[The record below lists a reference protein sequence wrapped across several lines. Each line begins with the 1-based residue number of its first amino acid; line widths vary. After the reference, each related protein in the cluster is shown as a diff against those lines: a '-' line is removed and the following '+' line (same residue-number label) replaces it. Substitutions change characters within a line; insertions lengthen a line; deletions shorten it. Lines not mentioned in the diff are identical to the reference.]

1 MVDVVDPFAVGA
13 AGGPEQFAQ
22 VASAVPREIVN
33 PFAPDYVPPKD
44 PFKRGLNVGLRGVAA
59 AAGGTGAIA
68 ARIAGAKSL
77 EQSALD
83 YTTGQ
88 LQEAAPDQM
97 RVEDVNDISSG
108 VDFAKYAAGY
118 LGANFAPSIA
128 LGGIGRLLGGVF
140 GKSIGGAAGK
150 LAGQQAGTLAGIAGS
165 SLMQEV
171 GSIFPEAIEQG
182 VEDPVK
188 RSLIGGAIAAA
199 ADFIPEAY
207 IANRLG
213 LTGAAKRA
221 VGSRLAVGGKEAL
234 KVGTGE
240 AAAELFQTYVERA
253 AAGQPVTGD
262 EANSDYLNSA
272 VLGFGG
278 GGVVGG
284 LTGAYNAT
292 RATVDDVQPGAAST
306 DRGQPP
312 PVDTTPPVTPSV
324 APPEPSAFRQFDAG
338 EARLD
343 VRADQMRAADT
354 TPAPVSEAEAESIA
368 LRDRQQA
375 ATQRLNALDAEEL
388 LPQKERRTKQVIA
401 AERKALTAELAK
413 SAERLRTL
421 AVLEATPEYQQK
433 TRTVEPVL
441 IGQQKAQAE
450 AKTGPLLPID
460 PADVPGFART
470 AEQRVELA
478 ARARATPPLEVVQTR
493 VTKQD
498 QAKQPATVA
507 RSGPPGEQLKLFSKT
522 AVTSP
527 TGRIVFSHWGNVPA
541 GRTDPTKLGT
551 GVKGADWEPAKRAGL
566 TYTSAV
572 VRGSDYKEAAVV
584 GSGRKQYVG
593 SLPAD
598 KVYEAR
604 ADDPLLK
611 QAFAETANEYGATD
625 PQAAWME
632 YAKKVRDQGYEAML
646 YGGGQ
651 LRIFTP
657 QQVAPE
663 PTPES
668 IKSHVA
674 PTLARHMANGG
685 STTSLVTGQ
694 DLGGTQTY
702 SVSPYKDRE
711 QVIPGQPTKEQ
722 LAAYVEKNKDLLST
736 PDHALGTWFNPDD
749 GNTYLDVAITVSD
762 KETALRIAREN
773 KQLAI
778 FDLRTYTTIPTAEKQ
793 TDTEAFRKWFGDS
806 KVVDK
811 DGKPLVVYHGT
822 AADFSSFRP
831 TIYGDRYH
839 FGTREQANARIGASD
854 EVVRIAN
861 TYGGP
866 EEHQVDRHVMPVYL
880 SIRNPL
886 RLPDLDQ
893 WVNKAPWLAKEN
905 RAQMPPKVSD
915 MVWRASQDTNRFTF
929 LNKVIDGLEALGYDG
944 IVYKNNHEN
953 WRKPA
958 DSWMAFRPEQIK
970 SAVGNRG
977 TFDAASPNI
986 LHSRAASERYESIST
1001 RKGEEAIS
1009 RLEQILGSREGLEVR
1024 TYTGDGAAGSISLGA
1039 LKDVIELNLNAKDVL
1054 STAYHEGYHY
1064 LEYRVLSPSERKIV
1078 EKAFRPGG
1086 DYHNKLL
1093 ERARAYDAR
1102 NGTHIADEIRAV
1114 PAEARAYGFEF
1125 WTRGELKADGVV
1137 ARAWAAI
1144 KRMIERISNMIEGL
1158 GFQSKEDI
1166 FEAIRNGYYARMAKE
1181 GRGAPFR
1188 TLDLDS
1194 AYLSDIEPD
1203 AIEGTAIFKRDPS
1216 ASSARGRPFWVNS
1229 AGDVRNMRMRI
1240 RLLALEG
1247 EAARD
1252 WHARSGSAVMEWAK
1266 GDRQRAAKLAALIAN
1281 YSPRTPVGRDL
1292 VKAITHLN
1300 QWESGRAISVGAPA
1314 AHIKGG
1320 NDILSNVN
1328 LDENGYVQP
1337 TGIKRQNFFRNLMLG
1352 IDPVRYNAET
1362 QGSTIDMWMS
1372 HAFNYGEVNGAV
1384 TKSQY
1389 NYADAEVKR
1398 LAKELGWQVEETQAA
1413 IWVAIKARGDSVRS
1427 LIEKTAERNGWY
1439 DYRLKKERPGMTSD
1453 MFGQQEGKYE
1463 RFVKPEFNRAFV
1475 TQWMN
1480 FALTMPFSAEAFAR
1494 ANYSYLEA
1502 FQDLANGRLRAEG
1515 SENLPFAIDD
1525 DAVQDTDPRDYTM
1538 SLFSRAA
1545 LSELAQR
1552 ARNGEIEQVQVNA
1565 RVAELLD
1572 SQEAREGGLR
1582 DRLVARGLDEL
1593 TGARG
1598 SIKRGYLANFSSG
1611 ENLARQSEGYRNVF
1625 GALTAFTQRKN
1636 RLIADAVEKQLSK
1649 WVKGATEADKEA
1661 ASAALLERTVQGY
1674 EAGSTQY
1681 NALIAR
1687 LTPGQQEM
1695 FKQATD
1701 MIANRL
1707 DAEFRADAES
1717 FARALGPETAQ
1728 YRDWFEAR
1736 RAQVEELKLRGYF
1749 PERRYG
1755 DHIVHAYVEG
1765 ENGKKITV
1773 YYTQHE
1779 READARVEER
1789 EVGQA
1794 FAGEPGVKVEYG
1806 YRYKADYDGSLSFQ
1820 QFLDMANRHGVA
1832 ITQAERERLARAMV
1846 SADSVRRNRI
1856 FRRKNIAGY
1865 SEDGMRI
1872 LAEFGVAMANK
1883 IAYHEVGAAVS
1894 DAIAGR
1900 KVDAT
1905 FDRSGNLKIET
1916 YQDTDLWK
1924 DDGALGNFYRNLADQ
1939 TADFV
1944 LSPQDGSK
1952 WSRGLRAA
1960 ASVQFLGGSI
1970 AAGMVQLTSIP
1981 MNTIPWLTQ
1990 QTGYTDAFARTMDA
2004 FRLTLTHRD
2013 VLTDIPKVLDDTIR
2027 IEGVD
2032 DVEGLRHALQVAAQD
2047 GTTLDTEIYQLMG
2060 LSRGQEFSFSGR
2072 VQQAVKLW
2080 MAPFRVTEQIN
2091 RVTTFIAAYKLAK
2104 DKGMA
2109 NDEAYKSAQE
2119 TVYATQFRYDE
2130 ANRPALARG
2139 DLGALLFTFKTYPI
2153 FMAETLAHLARV
2165 NPSSAVFMLTSLT
2178 VMAGIEGL
2186 PFAEDLEDLID
2197 TIAQR
2202 VFGSPFNTK
2211 RALRNVLKNA
2221 SEAIVG
2227 ADLSGILMHG
2237 IANEMTGLNFASRVG
2252 LGNFIP
2258 GTRIGAADADYKR
2271 VMSEI
2276 LGPVGTQVQGY
2287 ITGTGSLLKGDFLTA
2302 AKQAL
2307 PLAAQN
2313 AIKGWEQ
2320 WGRGYAT
2327 DIGGRKL
2334 IDVDGWQAFWQ
2345 SLGFS
2350 SAALG
2355 RAYEADRIDK
2365 QTRAF
2370 YDAAHQDFV
2379 KDLIKAVSDN
2389 DQEGARR
2396 VMEAVIAWNKAHP
2409 DMPMALSPASTRR
2422 TIQQAGMSLNQR
2434 TFMTLP
2440 KGLRGSSEY
2449 ALGVDDDR

>member
-368 LRDRQQA
+368 IRDRQQA
-375 ATQRLNALDAEEL
+375 ATARLNALDAEEL
-388 LPQKERRTKQVIA
+388 LPQKERRPKQEIA

-470 AEQRVELA
+470 AEQRIELA
-478 ARARATPPLEVVQTR
+478 ARARGTPPVEVVQTR
-493 VTKQD
+493 VIKQD
-498 QAKQPATVA
+498 RAKQEATAA

-663 PTPES
+663 PTDVS
-668 IKSHVA
+668 IKSHSVDVM
-674 PTLARHMANGG
+674 ARHVANEG

-722 LAAYVEKNKDLLST
+722 IDAFIDKNKDLLST
-736 PDHALGTWFNPDD
+736 PDHALGTWYNPED

-762 KETALRIAREN
+762 KETALRVAREN

-778 FDLRTYTTIPTAEKQ
+778 FDLRTYTTIPV
-793 TDTEAFRKWFGDS
+793 DGDET
-806 KVVDK
+806 V
-811 DGKPLVVYHGT
+811 
-822 AADFSSFRP
+822 
-831 TIYGDRYH
+831 
-839 FGTREQANARIGASD
+839 
-854 EVVRIAN
+854 
-861 TYGGP
+861 
-866 EEHQVDRHVMPVYL
+866 
-880 SIRNPL
+880 
-886 RLPDLDQ
+886 
-893 WVNKAPWLAKEN
+893 
-905 RAQMPPKVSD
+905 
-915 MVWRASQDTNRFTF
+915 
-929 LNKVIDGLEALGYDG
+929 LN
-944 IVYKNNHEN
+944 
-953 WRKPA
+953 
-958 DSWMAFRPEQIK
+958 
-970 SAVGNRG
+970 
-977 TFDAASPNI
+977 
-986 LHSRAASERYESIST
+986 SRAASERYESIST

-1064 LEYRVLSPSERKIV
+1064 LEYRVLSPSERRIM
-1078 EKAFRPGG
+1078 EKAFVPGS

-1093 ERARAYDAR
+1093 ERARAYDAK

-1125 WTRGELKADGVV
+1125 WTRGELKAEGLV

-1144 KRMIERISNMIEGL
+1144 KRMIERISNMVDGL

-1398 LAKELGWQVEETQAA
+1398 LAKELGWQVEETQVA

-1427 LIEKTAERNGWY
+1427 LIEKTAEKNGWY

-1525 DAVQDTDPRDYTM
+1525 DAVQDTDPRDHTM

-1681 NALIAR
+1681 NALVAR

-1924 DDGALGNFYRNLADQ
+1924 DDGTLGNFYRNLADQ

-1944 LSPQDGSK
+1944 LSPQEGSK

-1960 ASVQFLGGSI
+1960 ASVQFLGGSL

-1990 QTGYTDAFARTMDA
+1990 KTGYTDAFARAMDA
-2004 FRLTLTHRD
+2004 FRLTLQHRD

-2027 IEGVD
+2027 IEGID

-2080 MAPFRVTEQIN
+2080 MAPFRITEQIN
-2091 RVTTFIAAYKLAK
+2091 RVTTFVAAYKLAK
-2104 DKGMA
+2104 DTGLS
-2109 NDEAYKSAQE
+2109 NDDAYKSAQE

-2287 ITGTGSLLKGDFLTA
+2287 IAGTGSLLKGDFLTA

-2379 KDLIKAVSDN
+2379 KDLVKAVSDN

-2396 VMEAVIAWNKAHP
+2396 VMEAVTAWNKAHP

>member
-13 AGGPEQFAQ
+13 AGGPEQYAQ

-33 PFAPDYVPPKD
+33 PFAPDYVPPK
-44 PFKRGLNVGLRGVAA
+44 PSAQRGVNVGLRGVAA
-59 AAGGTGAIA
+59 AAGGTGALA
-68 ARIAGAKSL
+68 ARVAGAKGL
-77 EQSALD
+77 EQAALD
-83 YTTGQ
+83 YTAGQ

-97 RVEDVNDISSG
+97 RVEDVNDFSSG
-108 VDFAKYAAGY
+108 VEFAKYAAGY
-118 LGANFAPSIA
+118 LGANLAPTVA

-140 GKSIGGAAGK
+140 GKSLGGAAGK

-207 IANRLG
+207 VANRLG

-221 VGSRLAVGGKEAL
+221 IGGRLAVGGKEAL

-240 AAAELFQTYVERA
+240 AGAELFQTYVERA
-253 AAGQPVTGD
+253 AAGQPVTGE

-292 RATVDDVQPGAAST
+292 RGTLGDQPGVQPGAPST
-306 DRGQPP
+306 EGGQPP
-312 PVDTTPPVTPSV
+312 PVDTAPPA
-324 APPEPSAFRQFDAG
+324 APIVPEPSAFRQFDPA
-338 EARLD
+338 EVRLD

-354 TPAPVSEAEAESIA
+354 SPAPVSPTEAESIA

-388 LPQKERRTKQVIA
+388 LPQKERRTKQVIS
-401 AERKALTAELAK
+401 AERKALTGELAA
-413 SAERLRTL
+413 SAERLKTL
-421 AVLEATPEYQQK
+421 AILESVPEYQQR

-470 AEQRVELA
+470 AEQRVTLA
-478 ARARATPPLEVVQTR
+478 ARGRNTPPIEVVQTR

-498 QAKQPATVA
+498 QAKKEATMA
-507 RSGPPGEQLKLFSKT
+507 PSAAPGEQMRLFSKS
-522 AVTSP
+522 AITSP
-527 TGRIVFSHWGNVPA
+527 TGRVVFSHWGNVPA

-551 GVKGADWEPAKRAGL
+551 GVKGADWEPAKNAGL

-572 VRGSDYKEAAVV
+572 VRGSDYKEASVT

-593 SLPAD
+593 SLAAD

-611 QAFAETANEYGATD
+611 QSFVETSNEWGGTN

-657 QQVAPE
+657 QQVALE

-674 PTLARHMANGG
+674 PTLERHVANGG

-736 PDHALGTWFNPDD
+736 PDHALGTWYNPDD

-762 KETALRIAREN
+762 KETALRVAREN
-773 KQLAI
+773 NQLAI
-778 FDLRTYTTIPTAEKQ
+778 FDLRTYTTIPTESARPIDTPAFKQ
-793 TDTEAFRKWFGDS
+793 WFGGS
-806 KVVDK
+806 KVTNP
-811 DGKPLVVYHGT
+811 DGTPRVVYHGT
-822 AADFSSFRP
+822 SKDADFKAFKSNQRGIFFTESATDASSYAESNDSMNQSRS
-831 TIYGDRYH
+831 IIERKN
-839 FGTREQANARIGASD
+839 RAS
-854 EVVRIAN
+854 R
-861 TYGGP
+861 
-866 EEHQVDRHVMPVYL
+866 VMPVYL
-880 SIRNPL
+880 SIQNPWV
-886 RLPDLDQ
+886 PDAAALE
-893 WVNKAPWLAKEN
+893 KYKFAKSYIS
-905 RAQMPPKVSD
+905 AQREMAGIAQS
-915 MVWRASQDTNRFTF
+915 
-929 LNKVIDGLEALGYDG
+929 LGHDG
-944 IVYKNNHEN
+944 IVFPGGV
-953 WRKPA
+953 WI
-958 DSWMAFRPEQIK
+958 AFKPEQIK
-970 SAVGNRG
+970 SASGNVG
-977 TFDAASPNI
+977 TYDVSDPNI

-1009 RLEQILGSREGLEVR
+1009 RLEQILGTREGLEVR
-1024 TYTGDGAAGSISLGA
+1024 TYTGDGAAGSISLGT

-1064 LEYRVLSPSERKIV
+1064 LEYRVLSPSERKV
-1078 EKAFRPGG
+1078 MEKAFLPGSE
-1086 DYHNKLL
+1086 YHTKLL
-1093 ERARAYDAR
+1093 ERAQAYDAK

-1125 WTRGELKADGVV
+1125 WTRGELKADGLI

-1144 KRMIERISNMIEGL
+1144 KRMIERISNMVDGL
-1158 GFQSKEDI
+1158 GFQSKEDV
-1166 FEAIRNGYYARMAKE
+1166 FEAIRNGHYARMAKE

-1203 AIEGTAIFKRDPS
+1203 AVEGAAVFRRDPA
-1216 ASSARGRPFWVNS
+1216 ASGARGRPFWVNN

-1266 GDRQRAAKLAALIAN
+1266 GDQQRAAKLAALIAN

-1292 VKAITHLN
+1292 TKAITHFN
-1300 QWESGRAISVGAPA
+1300 QWENGRAISVGAPG

-1320 NDILSNVN
+1320 NDILANVN

-1352 IDPVRYNAET
+1352 IDPVRYNAEA
-1362 QGSTIDMWMS
+1362 QGSTIDMWMA
-1372 HAFNYGEVNGAV
+1372 HAFNYGEVSGAV
-1384 TKSQY
+1384 SKSQY

-1427 LIEKTAERNGWY
+1427 LIEKTAEKNGWY
-1439 DYRLKKERPGMTSD
+1439 DYRLKKERPGTTDD

-1480 FALTMPFSAEAFAR
+1480 FALTMPFSAEAFTR

-1515 SENLPFAIDD
+1515 AENLPFAIDD
-1525 DAVQDTDPRDYTM
+1525 DAVQDTDDRGHTM
-1538 SLFSRAA
+1538 SLFSRTA

-1552 ARNGEIEQVQVNA
+1552 ARNGEIEQVQVNV

-1572 SQEAREGGLR
+1572 TQEAREGGLR
-1582 DRLVARGLDEL
+1582 DRLVARGLDEM

-1598 SIKRGYLANFSSG
+1598 SIKRGYLSNFSSG
-1611 ENLARQSEGYRNVF
+1611 ENLARQSEGYKNVF

-1636 RLIADAVEKQLSK
+1636 RLIADAVEKQLST
-1649 WVKGATEADKEA
+1649 WVKGAAEGDKEA
-1661 ASAALLERTVQGY
+1661 VSAALLERTVNGY

-1681 NALIAR
+1681 NAVVGR

-1707 DAEFRADAES
+1707 DAEFKADAES
-1717 FARALGPETAQ
+1717 YARALGPETPQ

-1736 RAQVEELKLRGYF
+1736 KTQVEELKARGYF

-1794 FAGEPGVKVEYG
+1794 FTTEPGVKVEYG

-1905 FDRSGNLKIET
+1905 FDRNGDLKIET

-1924 DDGALGNFYRNLADQ
+1924 DDGTLGNFYRNLADQ

-1944 LSPQDGSK
+1944 LSPQEGSK

-1960 ASVQFLGGSI
+1960 ASVQFLGGSL
-1970 AAGMVQLTSIP
+1970 AAGMVQLTSIA

-2004 FRLTLTHRD
+2004 FRLTLQHRD

-2027 IEGVD
+2027 IEGID
-2032 DVEGLRHALQVAAQD
+2032 SVEGLRQALQVAAQD

-2080 MAPFRVTEQIN
+2080 MAPFRITEQIN

-2109 NDEAYKSAQE
+2109 NDASYKSAQE

-2165 NPSSAVFMLTSLT
+2165 NPTSAVFMMTSLV
-2178 VMAGIEGL
+2178 VMAGVEGL
-2186 PFAEDLEDLID
+2186 PFAEDLEDMID

-2221 SEAIVG
+2221 SEAVVG
-2227 ADLSGILMHG
+2227 TDLSGVFMHG
-2237 IANEMTGLNFASRVG
+2237 VANEMTGLNFASRVG

-2287 ITGTGSLLKGDFLTA
+2287 LAGTDSLLKGEFLTA
-2302 AKQAL
+2302 ARQAL

-2320 WGRGYAT
+2320 WGKGFAV
-2327 DIGGRKL
+2327 DVGGRKL

-2345 SLGFS
+2345 SIGFS
-2350 SAALG
+2350 SAAMG

-2379 KDLIKAVSDN
+2379 KDLVKAVSSN
-2389 DQEGARR
+2389 DAEGARR
-2396 VMEAVIAWNKAHP
+2396 VMEAVTAWNKNHP
-2409 DMPMALSPASTRR
+2409 DMPMAMSPASTRR

-2434 TFMTLP
+2434 TFTTLP

-2449 ALGVDDDR
+2449 ALGLDNGQ